1 MMMVAQFAGDPAT
14 LAAPL
19 RDVVRGL
26 DVNMPLFNVRTME
39 QLYRMRAISIF
50 NVLVTMVGAMG
61 LMGLALLYMVF
72 RPAPIKH
79 SEDEPPLDRETLTK
93 ISICVA
99 LLLVF
104 AGLFEP
110 LGFILSSILIGIPMA
125 RLYGG
130 RWVPSV
136 IVTTLMAIGLY
147 VLFDRVMDVPL
158 PLGLLDVLEN

>member
-1 MMMVAQFAGDPAT
+1 MLLQRIFAAVLL
-14 LAAPL
+14 LACAGLALMAWPYQAAFSYEPVGPRAFPL
-19 RDVVRGL
+19 L
-26 DVNMPLFNVRTME
+26 ML
-39 QLYRMRAISIF
+39 
-50 NVLVTMVGAMG
+50 G
-61 LMGLALLYMVF
+61 LMALALLYMVF

-93 ISICVA
+93 IGICVL

-130 RWVPSV
+130 RWLPSIV
-136 IVTTLMAIGLY
+136 VTTLMAIGLY
-147 VLFDRVMDVPL
+147 LLFDRLMDVPL

>member
-1 MMMVAQFAGDPAT
+1 MLIQRIFASVLLLVCVG
-14 LAAPL
+14 LALMAWPYQAAFSYEPVGPRAFPL
-19 RDVVRGL
+19 LMLG
-26 DVNMPLFNVRTME
+26 
-39 QLYRMRAISIF
+39 RM
-50 NVLVTMVGAMG
+50 GA
-61 LMGLALLYMVF
+61 ALLYMVF

-93 ISICVA
+93 IAICVA

-130 RWVPSV
+130 RWVPS
-136 IVTTLMAIGLY
+136 IVVTSLMAIGLY
-147 VLFDRVMDVPL
+147 LLFDRVMEVPL